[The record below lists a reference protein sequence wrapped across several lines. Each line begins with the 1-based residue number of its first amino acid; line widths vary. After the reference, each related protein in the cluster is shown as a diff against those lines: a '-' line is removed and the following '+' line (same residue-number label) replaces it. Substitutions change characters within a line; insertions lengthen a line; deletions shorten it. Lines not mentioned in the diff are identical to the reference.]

1 MLSRLRA
8 NLSSAPRQAPRQ
20 NLGFRQVGHTCR
32 CLRPGATSGPLTTLL
47 SGVPWP
53 GANAR
58 REGSV
63 SDDDDNRRTGAL
75 AGLAIALALI
85 VAGLFLVQYFRHE
98 NAVEDCLMAHRTDC
112 DSLAR

>member
-1 MLSRLRA
+1 M
-8 NLSSAPRQAPRQ
+8 
-20 NLGFRQVGHTCR
+20 
-32 CLRPGATSGPLTTLL
+32 
-47 SGVPWP
+47 
-53 GANAR
+53 
-58 REGSV
+58 